1 MNDIELRYVNTQ
13 KVEDDFI
20 GHISL
25 NGYRHKRIRRWFGC
39 MSPNYTDYN
48 WKKVYIIYGK
58 VCFLVWYTEE
68 HPVFNFVI
76 RPAKHYYRIEFEQLF
91 RFDFKNKGYREDR
104 MIGLYKK
111 QT

>member
-1 MNDIELRYVNTQ
+1 MNHIELRYVNTQ

-104 MIGLYKK
+104 IIGLYKK